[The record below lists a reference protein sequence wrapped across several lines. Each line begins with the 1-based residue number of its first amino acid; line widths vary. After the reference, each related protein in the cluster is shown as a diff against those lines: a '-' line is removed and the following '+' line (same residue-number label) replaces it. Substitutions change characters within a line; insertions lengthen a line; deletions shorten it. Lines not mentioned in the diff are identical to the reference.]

1 MEFITHHG
9 ILPPYIPATSFQCP
23 SEIAICHGSIKVM
36 FHRNSTADRW
46 IVPKDATVCA
56 RFAPHGC
63 RKQTPCERGTAF
75 PFLVLE
81 THCSPNR
88 RDRVGIVGIVIIQLS
103 TVARVA
109 NANVV
114 GIPGVRS
121 PKQRNLQAPR
131 SHVACSLNG
140 FIEKFCIISP
150 IGFQHPF
157 REILRGCCQF
167 CPKFTSVIGYFAF
180 DVHGINTGTERI

>member
-1 MEFITHHG
+1 MDRPEGCHR
-9 ILPPYIPATSFQCP
+9 LYSFRSSRMQ
-23 SEIAICHGSIKVM
+23 EA
-36 FHRNSTADRW
+36 NSLR
-46 IVPKDATVCA
+46 
-56 RFAPHGC
+56 
-63 RKQTPCERGTAF
+63 ERHCF
-75 PFLVLE
+75 PFSVLE
-81 THCSPNR
+81 THYSPNR
-88 RDRVGIVGIVIIQLS
+88 RDRVGIVGIVVVQLS

-131 SHVACSLNG
+131 SHVVCSLNG
-140 FIEKFCIISP
+140 FVKVFRIVSP

-167 CPKFTSVIGYFAF
+167 RPKFTSVIGDFAF
-180 DVHGINTGTERI
+180 DVHGINTGTE

>member
-1 MEFITHHG
+1 M
-9 ILPPYIPATSFQCP
+9 PPSVPVSLLTDA
-23 SEIAICHGSIKVM
+23 GSKLL
-36 FHRNSTADRW
+36 
-46 IVPKDATVCA
+46 A
-56 RFAPHGC
+56 REA
-63 RKQTPCERGTAF
+63 
-75 PFLVLE
+75 LLSLSVLE
-81 THCSPNR
+81 THYSPNR
-88 RDRVGIVGIVIIQLS
+88 RDRVDIVGIVVVQLS

-131 SHVACSLNG
+131 SHVACSLNC

-150 IGFQHPF
+150 IGFQHPL

-167 CPKFTSVIGYFAF
+167 RPKFTSVIGDFSF
-180 DVHGINTGTERI
+180 DVHRVDTGAERIQMSD

>member
-1 MEFITHHG
+1 M
-9 ILPPYIPATSFQCP
+9 PPSVPVSLLTDA
-23 SEIAICHGSIKVM
+23 GSKLL
-36 FHRNSTADRW
+36 
-46 IVPKDATVCA
+46 A
-56 RFAPHGC
+56 REA
-63 RKQTPCERGTAF
+63 
-75 PFLVLE
+75 LLSLSVLE

-88 RDRVGIVGIVIIQLS
+88 RDRVGIVGIVVVQLS

-131 SHVACSLNG
+131 SHVVCSLNG
-140 FIEKFCIISP
+140 FVKVFRIISP

-167 CPKFTSVIGYFAF
+167 CPEFASIIGNLSL
-180 DVHGINTGTERI
+180 DVHRVDTGTERIQMSYGFFQK